1 MIELS
6 VVDSG
11 NYLTQLVP
19 LSWCLASFLQ
29 VEIVKN
35 DSVKFILPIA
45 VACLLAKLRV
55 AACAKEEATAKGAC
69 VHLYLLFIFA
79 SQYPGIAALSQGYD
93 ARTVSLWQLYPNR
106 VRFYFQCKISLLQVL
121 VRCIC
126 C

>member
-11 NYLTQLVP
+11 NNLTQLVP
-19 LSWCLASFLQ
+19 LSRCLASFLQ

-55 AACAKEEATAKGAC
+55 AARAKEEAAAKGD
-69 VHLYLLFIFA
+69 VYI
-79 SQYPGIAALSQGYD
+79 
-93 ARTVSLWQLYPNR
+93 
-106 VRFYFQCKISLLQVL
+106 
-121 VRCIC
+121 CIC
-126 C
+126 CLFLAPSIQALPHFHKDMMQGPSAFGNFIQTESVFIFSAK